1 MECFLAQ
8 ILVIVA
14 ITEVKLFRSDESNGF
29 FATVFGEEL
38 VDPKSMPHGSEGALA
53 HLAKGKEVK
62 IPPLV

>member
-1 MECFLAQ
+1 MERFLAQ

-14 ITEVKLFRSDESNGF
+14 ITEVKLFSLDESNGF

-38 VDPKSMPHGSEGALA
+38 VDPKSMPRGSEGAFARLT
-53 HLAKGKEVK
+53 KGKEVK